1 MFALTI
7 PILQTNGGFF
17 YDLPEILA
25 FALAAR
31 FAISGQILRLLL
43 LAAPA
48 TANKEAFFFYCI
60 ALLPLLR
67 HRRSLREALW
77 ATAGAVM
84 ISGLCYFYIRSS
96 FSGNP
101 GSDTIFQ
108 LSKNIV
114 FYINPLNLL
123 KMDQTYGLPL
133 FKAYGVV
140 MLCWFATLMMYGWK
154 VTPNYI
160 RQHLALA
167 AAINIPLFLM
177 FCAAGEMRNLSM
189 LYVGTVAL
197 MAGALHRLMRSE
209 LHP

>member
-1 MFALTI
+1 
-7 PILQTNGGFF
+7 
-17 YDLPEILA
+17 
-25 FALAAR
+25 
-31 FAISGQILRLLL
+31 
-43 LAAPA
+43 
-48 TANKEAFFFYCI
+48 
-60 ALLPLLR
+60 
-67 HRRSLREALW
+67 
-77 ATAGAVM
+77 
-84 ISGLCYFYIRSS
+84 
-96 FSGNP
+96 
-101 GSDTIFQ
+101 
-108 LSKNIV
+108 
-114 FYINPLNLL
+114 
-123 KMDQTYGLPL
+123 
-133 FKAYGVV
+133 